1 MNIFIKFFIFFVL
14 ILILIY
20 ISIFLY
26 VLYENYDKNKS
37 LKDNMYPTIFAPI
50 FVIMWCR
57 GFMCLF
63 DKKKKDQGLL
73 SD

>member
-1 MNIFIKFFIFFVL
+1 MITFIKFFIFFIL

-26 VLYENYDKNKS
+26 VLYENYDRNKS

-57 GFMCLF
+57 GIMCLF
-63 DKKKKDQGLL
+63 DKKKKDQGFTK
-73 SD
+73 